1 MCSQSARQ
9 PESVAMQTNNENHAP
24 KLPTPAANGNTSGKR
39 VWECNVPEISI
50 QDLDDRQMPEMP
62 NLESVLAKSLQS
74 VRKNGLFISLC
85 IYLF

>member
-1 MCSQSARQ
+1 
-9 PESVAMQTNNENHAP
+9 MQTNDENHAP
-24 KLPTPAANGNTSGKR
+24 KLPTLAANGNTSGKR
-39 VWECNVPEISI
+39 VWECNVPEISV

-74 VRKNGLFISLC
+74 VRKNYLFISLC